1 MRLARQDWIA
11 LALFAA
17 VAVVGLWLWSGAGPV
32 VWLANFAIMC
42 GFG

>member
-11 LALFAA
+11 LAMFLT
-17 VAVVGLWLWSGAGPV
+17 VAVVGLWLWTGQGPV
-32 VWLANFAIMC
+32 VWLANFAILC

>member
-1 MRLARQDWIA
+1 MKLARQDWIA
-11 LALFAA
+11 LALFAV
-17 VAVVGLWLWSGAGPV
+17 VAIVGLWLWTGEGPV

>member
-17 VAVVGLWLWSGAGPV
+17 VAVAGLWLWTGEGPV